1 MAITEILPGIHYV
14 GVNDRTTTRFEALW
28 SLPMG
33 VSYNAYLVAGEK
45 IALIDTVEES
55 FGSRLEANIREAI
68 GERKI
73 DYLIVNHMEPDHSS
87 SIAALRRIYPDIEIV
102 GNAKT
107 LQMIEGFYGIA
118 GGTVEVKEGDTLDLG
133 GKTLSFHMIP
143 MVHWPETMVTWC
155 AGDRTLFAGDAFGTF
170 GALDGGITDS
180 QVETDRYWDE
190 MRRYYACIVGKYGG
204 PVQKALQKVRT
215 LPVGTICSTHGP
227 VWQRQ
232 IAKVLDIY
240 DRLSRYEGEPG
251 VVVAYASMYGNTEQ
265 MAERIARELAS
276 REVGP
281 IRATTSAYAD
291 PSVVLRGSFPFSD
304 TLIVGGPTYQ
314 RQPVPARG
322 RAAPPHRRARHSPA
336 QNRLVRVAVLPGR
349 SLGAPA
355 RGVRPEDEVGTP
367 VRSRG
372 DETGLLARDV
382 RSLRNAG
389 GGCRRMLGAENR
401 TMQGRSSDRP
411 FSCRGGDISKKRLY
425 IYIPKEKTPGIMMK
439 IAIVGT
445 GYVGLV
451 SGACFA
457 EMGLDITCVD
467 IDAEKIE
474 GLNAGVIPYLR
485 AGT

>member
-73 DYLIVNHMEPDHSS
+73 DYLVVNHMEPDHSS

-155 AGDRTLFAGDAFGTF
+155 AGDRTLFSGDAFGTF

-240 DRLSRYEGEPG
+240 DRLSRYEGEP
-251 VVVAYASMYGNTEQ
+251 AWSWPTPRCTATRS
-265 MAERIARELAS
+265 RWPSAS
-276 REVGP
+276 RANWPRG
-281 IRATTSAYAD
+281 RSAD
-291 PSVVLRGSFPFSD
+291 PGLQPLLRRP
-304 TLIVGGPTYQ
+304 VGGPARRFPFRHADRRRPDLQ
-314 RQPVPARG
+314 RQPVPARWPNCSTASP
-322 RAAPPHRRARHSPA
+322 RAAF
-336 QNRLVRVAVLPGR
+336 PGAD
-349 SLGAPA
+349 SAGS
-355 RGVRPEDEVGTP
+355 
-367 VRSRG
+367 VRS
-372 DETGLLARDV
+372 
-382 RSLRNAG
+382 AG
-389 GGCRRMLGAENR
+389 PEPRCACS
-401 TMQGRSSDRP
+401 RSSPR
-411 FSCRGGDISKKRLY
+411 R
-425 IYIPKEKTPGIMMK
+425 
-439 IAIVGT
+439 
-445 GYVGLV
+445 
-451 SGACFA
+451 
-457 EMGLDITCVD
+457 
-467 IDAEKIE
+467 
-474 GLNAGVIPYLR
+474 
-485 AGT
+485 